1 MRKSKRHPDIEPAH
15 PGQVIAIGLEET
27 GIKRMTLAAALGVS
41 SNTLYKLL
49 EGKQAVTA
57 EMAVRLEA
65 VWGSTAETWLN
76 LQMAHDLWKAQQSV
90 DKRGFKRIKVIKE
103 AA

>member
-1 MRKSKRHPDIEPAH
+1 MRKSKRHPSIVPAH
-15 PGQVIAIGLEET
+15 PGEVLAMGLEET
-27 GIKRMTLAAALGVS
+27 GIKRTSLAAALGIS
-41 SNTLYKLL
+41 RNTLYKLL

-65 VWGSTAETWLN
+65 VWGSTAETWLI
-76 LQMAHDLWKAQQSV
+76 LQMTHDLWKAQQSV
-90 DKRGFKRIKVIKE
+90 DKLGLKRIKAIKQ